1 MTRDEVLSIVIK
13 NIQEIVPELEKVE
26 VDLNKSY
33 RELDINSLDLVEIVT
48 GTMRELKIK
57 IPINELTKVKNTNG
71 LVDILFKV
79 VSESKA

>member
-1 MTRDEVLSIVIK
+1 MTRDEVTAIVCK
-13 NIQEIVPELEKVE
+13 NIKEIVPELEKVE

-71 LVDILFKV
+71 LIDILFKV
-79 VSESKA
+79 ASQSKA